1 MSVDLRGEHFA
12 SLADFTSEELEQLID
27 LSLRLKQERYI
38 GNIDD
43 ALENLTLAMIFEK
56 PSLRTRVSFEVAMN
70 DLGGRAIYLAP
81 TDIALGERE
90 TIEDTAIVLSSMCH
104 TIMARVFEHS
114 KIEELCEHSSVP
126 VINGL
131 SDLLHPM
138 QGLADFMTI
147 KEKLGTITGRRLCFL
162 GDGNNVAHS
171 LMLGGA
177 ILGCS
182 VTVCCAQGYEP
193 AKEIVKKADELAK
206 ESGARMEVNYEPE
219 RAVADAD
226 VVYTDVWA
234 SMGQEKEAKER
245 VKALSALQVT
255 EELFAKAAPQAIL
268 LHCLPAHY
276 SEELTYDVSRHPRSA
291 IFPQAE
297 NRLHTAKAV
306 LLSVM

>member
-12 SLADFTSEELEQLID
+12 SLADFTREELEQLID

-43 ALENLTLAMIFEK
+43 ALENLTMAMIFEK

-104 TIMARVFEHS
+104 IIMARVFEHS
-114 KIEELCEHSSVP
+114 KIEELCEHSAVP

-147 KEKLGTITGRRLCFL
+147 KEKLRTIAGKRLCFL
-162 GDGNNVAHS
+162 GDGNNIAHS

-206 ESGARMEVNYEPE
+206 ESGARMEVIYEPE

-276 SEELTYDVSRHPRSA
+276 GEELTYDVSRHPRSA
-291 IFPQAE
+291 IFSQAE

>member
-12 SLADFTSEELEQLID
+12 SLSDFTREELEQLID

-104 TIMARVFEHS
+104 IIMARVFEHS
-114 KIEELCEHSSVP
+114 KIEELCEHSAVP

-147 KEKLGTITGRRLCFL
+147 KEKLGTIAGKRLCFL

-206 ESGARMEVNYEPE
+206 ESGARTEVIYEPE

-276 SEELTYDVSRHPRSA
+276 GEELTYDVSRHPRSA